1 MPSTL
6 IDPTF
11 RQQVIAEFTADWQF
25 WVREDGSLEYFTP
38 DCLPISGWPRD
49 DFLSGRVR
57 LKDYIHP
64 DDYPAI
70 KAHYR
75 AGAAGKEGRDIE
87 FRLVRRDGGTLWC
100 SVSYVPIRDE
110 AGRSWGFR
118 GSVRDIT
125 RRKEAEQS
133 LLRERNMLDSVVS
146 SIGAGLT
153 LLDRS
158 RRVVWYNA
166 VKAAYLGP
174 VEGNRGKMCYRVFEE
189 RDTACADCPVVT
201 ALATGK
207 AARSEKLGM
216 KMPGGAVRDLLII
229 AVPVEGTEGAASES
243 CLEIVLDITEERRE
257 RVEKDKLREQL
268 IRSQKMEAIGQLAG
282 GVAHEFNNYIGG
294 ILGVASALRMQ
305 CDPGSQQ
312 ERQVD
317 IIEKSALRAS
327 DLTKQLLGFARR
339 GKPDMRDVRPND
351 VASAVLSIVRQTFNR
366 GIAVRDDLAHD
377 VWSVAGD
384 PGQLE
389 QTLMNICINAR
400 DAMPSGGTI
409 TVSSRNVEIGDRR
422 GGPASGCGLPPGPY
436 VLLIVEDSGS
446 GIDPSIRERIF
457 EPYFTTKGPGKGTG
471 LGLTLAYGIVQSHG
485 GTIDVESSPGR
496 GTVFRVYLPARR
508 T

>member
-1 MPSTL
+1 MPSTP

-38 DCLPISGWPRD
+38 DCLPVSGWPRD

-57 LKDYIHP
+57 LKDFIHP
-64 DDYPAI
+64 DDYPGI

-75 AGAAGKEGRDIE
+75 AGTAGKEGRDIE
-87 FRLVRRDGGTLWC
+87 FRLVRRDGGILWC
-100 SVSYVPIRDE
+100 SVSYVPIRDD

-118 GSVRDIT
+118 GSVRDIN

-158 RRVVWYNA
+158 RRIIWYNA
-166 VKAAYLGP
+166 VKAEYLGP
-174 VEGNRGKMCYRVFEE
+174 VGENRGKPCFRVFEG
-189 RDTACADCPVVT
+189 RDTACAECPVET

-207 AARSEKLGM
+207 AARSEKLGL
-216 KMPGGAVRDLLII
+216 KLPGGAVRDLLII
-229 AVPVEGTEGAASES
+229 AVPVEGTEGTSES

-257 RVEKDKLREQL
+257 RMEKERLREQL
-268 IRSQKMEAIGQLAG
+268 IRSQKMAAIGQLAG
-282 GVAHEFNNYIGG
+282 GIAHEFNNYIGG

-305 CDPGSQQ
+305 CDAGSFQA
-312 ERQVD
+312 RQID
-317 IIEKSALRAS
+317 IIEKSASRAS

-339 GKPDMRDVRPND
+339 GKPDMREVRPND
-351 VASAVLSIVRQTFNR
+351 VASAVLSIVRQTFGR
-366 GIAVRDDLAHD
+366 GIAVREDLAHD

-400 DAMPSGGTI
+400 DALPSGGTI
-409 TVSSRNVEIGDRR
+409 TVGSRNVELGDRR
-422 GGPASGCGLPPGPY
+422 GSQAPGCGLPPGPY
-436 VLLIVEDSGS
+436 VLVTVEDSGT

-457 EPYFTTKGPGKGTG
+457 EPYFTTKEPGKGTG
-471 LGLTLAYGIVQSHG
+471 MGLTLAYGIVQSHG
-485 GTIDVESSPGR
+485 GIIDVESSPGR
-496 GTVFRVYLPARR
+496 RTTFRIYLPALR